1 MSEYKEY
8 DAQTQA
14 EVYEKATE
22 LCRGSFIK
30 EKVAAARDMFRS
42 LGDYRDSAALAEKCA
57 DFLAWEKGNTVTYG
71 HADGEPI
78 RWRVLEED
86 GRGRLLFAEKPVAF
100 LPYHRERDHTN
111 WSECSLRRWL
121 NKDFMEQCFTL
132 SERMDILLT
141 PVRNDAEERWKVENG
156 PSTRDKAFVFN
167 WPELEGYFPTK
178 EGRACGQ
185 WYWLRGH
192 GWSMLS
198 PMAIYTDGT
207 LYEYGVNKN
216 SDEVGVR
223 PAMWVRKK
231 IL

>member
-1 MSEYKEY
+1 MSEFKEIT
-8 DAQTQA
+8 AQEREAKYA
-14 EVYEKATE
+14 EAVEM
-22 LCRGSFIK
+22 CRGSFVK
-30 EKVAAARDMFRS
+30 EKVAQARDMFRA

-57 DFLAWEKGNTVTYG
+57 DFLAWEKGNVVEYG
-71 HADGEPI
+71 HLDGQPI

-86 GRGRLLFAEKPVAF
+86 GRGRLLFAEAPVAF
-100 LPYHRERDHTN
+100 LPYNRERDHAN

-121 NKDFMEQCFTL
+121 NKDFMEKCFTL
-132 SERMDILLT
+132 PERMDILLT
-141 PVRNDAEERWKVENG
+141 PVRNDAEERWRVENG
-156 PSTRDKAFVFN
+156 PNTRDKAFVFN

-185 WYWLRGH
+185 WYWLRGF

-216 SDEVGVR
+216 SEEVGVR

>member
-1 MSEYKEY
+1 MSEFKEI
-8 DAQTQA
+8 AA
-14 EVYEKATE
+14 EERKAKYAEAAE
-22 LCRGSFIK
+22 LCRGSFVK
-30 EKVAAARDMFRS
+30 EKVAAAREMFIA
-42 LGDYRDSAALAEKCA
+42 LGDHRDSA
-57 DFLAWEKGNTVTYG
+57 
-71 HADGEPI
+71 
-78 RWRVLEED
+78 
-86 GRGRLLFAEKPVAF
+86 
-100 LPYHRERDHTN
+100 N

-121 NKDFMEQCFTL
+121 NKDFMEKCFTL
-132 SERMDILLT
+132 PERMDILLT
-141 PVRNDAEERWKVENG
+141 PVRNDTEERWRVENG
-156 PSTRDKAFVFN
+156 PNTRDKAFVFN

-185 WYWLRGH
+185 WYWLRGF

-216 SDEVGVR
+216 SEEVGVR

>member
-1 MSEYKEY
+1 MSEFKEI
-8 DAQTQA
+8 A
-14 EVYEKATE
+14 
-22 LCRGSFIK
+22 
-30 EKVAAARDMFRS
+30 
-42 LGDYRDSAALAEKCA
+42 
-57 DFLAWEKGNTVTYG
+57 
-71 HADGEPI
+71 
-78 RWRVLEED
+78 
-86 GRGRLLFAEKPVAF
+86 
-100 LPYHRERDHTN
+100 
-111 WSECSLRRWL
+111 
-121 NKDFMEQCFTL
+121 
-132 SERMDILLT
+132 
-141 PVRNDAEERWKVENG
+141 AEERETKYAE
-156 PSTRDKAFVFN
+156 AA
-167 WPELEGYFPTK
+167 ELEGYFPTK

>member
-1 MSEYKEY
+1 MSEFKEI
-8 DAQTQA
+8 AA
-14 EVYEKATE
+14 EEREAKYAESAE
-22 LCRGSFIK
+22 LCRGSFVK
-30 EKVAAARDMFRS
+30 EKVAAARDMFTA

-57 DFLAWEKGNTVTYG
+57 DFLAWEKGNIVEYG
-71 HADGEPI
+71 HLDGKPI
-78 RWRVLEED
+78 RWKVLDED
-86 GRGRLLFAEKPVAF
+86 GRARLLFAEEPVAF
-100 LPYHRERDHTN
+100 LPYNRERDHTN

-121 NKDFMEQCFTL
+121 NKEFIEQSFTL
-132 SERMDILLT
+132 AERMDILLT
-141 PVRNDAEERWKVENG
+141 PVRNDTEERWKVENG

-167 WPELEGYFPTK
+167 RPELEGYFPTK

-198 PMAIYTDGT
+198 PMAIYTDGS